1 MFIFT
6 AKFNKRR
13 AIVAVLVLAA
23 VLIGIIL
30 LAGRRDAPD
39 NANAVTGRIVR
50 DNADRVAYLQSL
62 GWSVEEAAL
71 DEQAV
76 TIPREFS
83 EVYTRYNEIQLAQ
96 GFDLTRHGGAEAV
109 RYTYRVT
116 NHPSGDENAVAD
128 IIVCRDEIIA
138 GDIQSVKLD
147 GFMSGLEF
155 AG

>member
-23 VLIGIIL
+23 VLIGVIL

-39 NANAVTGRIVR
+39 NANAVTGRVVR

-62 GWSVEEAAL
+62 GWSVEDTAL

-83 EVYTRYNEIQLAQ
+83 EVYTRYNEIQLEQ
-96 GFDLTRHGGAEAV
+96 GFDLTRHSGAEAV
-109 RYTYRVT
+109 RYTYRIT

-128 IIVCRDEIIA
+128 IIVCRDEVIA